1 MNFKPYIKQ
10 LKNKNEEAFEAI
22 YHETKHAVFAMVLP
36 IVKDRSLAEDCMQET
51 YTKMVSKIHSYD
63 NKRSFMTWLLSIAKH
78 TALDTV
84 RNRHDILIDQTDN
97 DDLFISSSSSV
108 EKQLESEYF
117 LSLLS
122 QKEKRIVLLKI
133 VGDLKHKEIAELLDI
148 PPGTVR
154 YMYTEALKKM
164 RNNAEGETL

>member
-1 MNFKPYIKQ
+1 MDYKHYVKL
-10 LKNKNEEAFEAI
+10 LKNKNETAFEAI
-22 YHETKHAVFAMVLP
+22 YHETKHAVYAMVLP
-36 IVKDRSLAEDCMQET
+36 IVKDRSLAEDVMQET
-51 YTKMVSKIHSYD
+51 YTKMVEKIYSYD
-63 NKRSFMTWLLSIAKH
+63 TKRSFMTWLLSIAKYA
-78 TALDTV
+78 ALDTI
-84 RNRHDILIDQTDN
+84 RNRRDLLMDHTEN
-97 DDLFISSSSSV
+97 DDLFISKTSSV

-122 QKEKRIVLLKI
+122 NKERRIVLLKI

-164 RNNAEGETL
+164 RQSEKGETS